1 MQTVICSF
9 DSRAEAERAAGL
21 LIERGMRRDFL
32 YTKAGASGS
41 TDGPPASGVG
51 DPRSPGFFHRL
62 FSELFGDD
70 DASTKASH
78 YEDAV
83 ARGETVLIVDVAD
96 DRELEI
102 VRSVM
107 STLGGSIDVEGS
119 RPPAAP
125 DSTGG
130 DAVRP
135 IAGPRETASTSERS
149 GVVPVVEEQL
159 QVGKRTV
166 ARGGIRVVKRIV
178 ETPVSEA
185 IRLFEERAVIER
197 RPVDRAVTE
206 ADFAAFGAGT
216 LEVRERTEEPVVA
229 KAARVVEEVVVVK
242 EVREREETISDSVR
256 RTDVDVEPIGSRG
269 TTSSREAGASP
280 VRERSTAPQR
290 PTDPRP

>member
-1 MQTVICSF
+1 MQTAICSF
-9 DSRAEAERAAGL
+9 ESRAEAERAADL
-21 LIERGMRRDFL
+21 LIERGLRRDFL
-32 YTKAGASGS
+32 YTKAGATASA
-41 TDGPPASGVG
+41 DGPRATGGG

-70 DASTKASH
+70 DASTKAGH

-83 ARGETVLIVDVAD
+83 ARGETVLIVDLAD

-107 STLGGSIDVEGS
+107 STLGGSVDVEG
-119 RPPAAP
+119 RRPPPAAE
-125 DSTGG
+125 G
-130 DAVRP
+130 
-135 IAGPRETASTSERS
+135 IAGEAVAPAAGERAAASTPEAST
-149 GVVPVVEEQL
+149 VVPVVEEEL

-185 IRLFEERAVIER
+185 IRLIEERAVVER
-197 RPVDRAVTE
+197 RPVDRAATE
-206 ADFAAFGAGT
+206 ADFAAFGDGT

-229 KAARVVEEVVVVK
+229 KAARVVEEVVVGK
-242 EVREREETISDSVR
+242 EVHEREETISDSVR
-256 RTDVDVEPIGSRG
+256 RTDVDIEPIGG
-269 TTSSREAGASP
+269 TPSREADASP
-280 VRERSTAPQR
+280 VAETSSASQR